1 MISFRAALFLVA
13 AAPLLAFAIEAPN
26 LKGEVIDIKNVD
38 SYTYLQ
44 LKTAEGKVWAA
55 VPTAAVKKGAQVTV
69 SKPVLMQNFESR
81 TLKTKF
87 DKIWFGYLADPAKP
101 QAALNVA
108 TAATGSAPV
117 SVAKASGAD
126 AKTVA
131 ELVKGRLA
139 LKDKPVQLRGQVMK
153 VSLGIMGKNWLHLQD
168 GSGNAADGSHDIV
181 VTSKDS
187 AAVGDVVTAQ
197 GLVRTD
203 VNLGSGYVY
212 AVLIEDAALRK

>member
-87 DKIWFGYLADPAKP
+87 DKIWFGNLADPAKP

-108 TAATGSAPV
+108 TAATGAAPV

-203 VNLGSGYVY
+203 VNLGSGYAY

>member
-13 AAPLLAFAIEAPN
+13 AAPLLAFAIEATD

-69 SKPVLMQNFESR
+69 SKPVLMQDFESR

-101 QAALNVA
+101 QAALNVV
-108 TAATGSAPV
+108 TAATGAAPV
-117 SVAKASGAD
+117 SVTKASGAD

-153 VSLGIMGKNWLHLQD
+153 ISLGIMGKNWLHLQD

-203 VNLGSGYVY
+203 VNLGSGYAY

>member
-1 MISFRAALFLVA
+1 MTSFRAALFLVA

-44 LKTAEGKVWAA
+44 LKTTDGKVWTA
-55 VPTAAVKKGAQVTV
+55 VPTTSVKKGAQVTV

-87 DKIWFGYLADPAKP
+87 DKIWFGYLADPSKP
-101 QAALNVA
+101 QAAANLA
-108 TAATGSAPV
+108 TAATGAAPI
-117 SVAKASGAD
+117 SVAKAGGTD

-139 LKDKPVQLRGQVMK
+139 LKDKPVLLRGQVMK

-203 VNLGSGYVY
+203 VNLGSGYAY
-212 AVLIEDAALRK
+212 AVLIEDAVLRK

>member
-1 MISFRAALFLVA
+1 MTSSRAALFLVA
-13 AAPLLAFAIEAPN
+13 A
-26 LKGEVIDIKNVD
+26 
-38 SYTYLQ
+38 
-44 LKTAEGKVWAA
+44 
-55 VPTAAVKKGAQVTV
+55 VP
-69 SKPVLMQNFESR
+69 
-81 TLKTKF
+81 
-87 DKIWFGYLADPAKP
+87 I
-101 QAALNVA
+101 
-108 TAATGSAPV
+108 

-139 LKDKPVQLRGQVMK
+139 LKDKPAQLRGQVMK

-203 VNLGSGYVY
+203 VNLGSGYAY
-212 AVLIEDAALRK
+212 AVLIEDAVLRK